1 MFYEEHRGKRSI
13 ARQVGV
19 SRNFV
24 RRWTQQPGQDCSLD
38 RRGWPRG
45 YRRKWSKDTERRVR
59 CLYRRLQRDPQRFY
73 ISATVI
79 SQEWRRYYPDV
90 VIPPLRTLGRLLK
103 ELGLSRGRRHGK
115 NRGAARYLCYPEH
128 TVYHRFGG
136 RLLEVDFIGEKY
148 LRGHSEPLNFL
159 GFSFKKVPRLRYFL
173 RVSGQGAT
181 DIIQGCQDF
190 FARYEQPDYVKVDN
204 GPATIGSG
212 SGCRT
217 ISQVMAYLLQLGIV
231 PIYAVPRKPFSQA
244 SIEGN
249 NSVFARVFWNR
260 HEFRSLADVDQ
271 QLGWFNEDSKRY
283 TGYTAPNQAVRKHDF
298 KPRVYFIRQVREA
311 QDQTGYIE
319 VLHESINLPRSYVN
333 YFVLAEWCLRDEIL
347 NVYFE
352 RDLEP
357 ELIKQVTFKINERSR
372 KKWSPLL

>member
-1 MFYEEHRGKRSI
+1 MFYDEHRGKRAI

-24 RRWTQQPGQDCSLD
+24 RKWTQQPGQDCSID

-45 YRRKWSKDTERRVR
+45 CRRKWSKDTEHRVR
-59 CLYRRLQRDPQRFY
+59 CLYRRLQHDPQRFY
-73 ISATVI
+73 TSATVI

-90 VIPPLRTLGRLLK
+90 VVPPLRTLGRMLK
-103 ELGLSRGRRHGK
+103 ALGLSRSRRRNK

-128 TVYHRFGG
+128 TVYNLFGG

-159 GFSFKKVPRLRYFL
+159 GLSFKKVPRLRYFL
-173 RVSGQGAT
+173 RVSSQGAV
-181 DIIQGCQDF
+181 DVMKGCQHF
-190 FARYEQPDYVKVDN
+190 FARYEKPDYVKLDN

-217 ISQVMAYLLQLGIV
+217 ISQVMAYLLSLGIV

-249 NSVFARVFWNR
+249 NSVFARLFWNR
-260 HEFRSLADVDQ
+260 RDFSSVADVDK
-271 QLGWFNEDSKRY
+271 QLGWFNRDSLRY
-283 TGYTAPNQAVRKHDF
+283 TNYTVPNRAVRKNDF
-298 KPRVYFIRQVREA
+298 EPRVYFIRQVREA
-311 QDQTGYIE
+311 QDQTGYID
-319 VLHESINLPRSYVN
+319 VMNESIKVPRSYVN
-333 YFVLAEWCLRDEIL
+333 YFVLAEWRLQDELL

-352 RDLEP
+352 QALKP
-357 ELIKQVTFKINERSR
+357 KLIKQVSFKINERSR
-372 KKWSPLL
+372 KKWSSLL